1 VIVEVCAS
9 GVLGASQF
17 AGVSLGTRWPV
28 PIRFQGSARILEPAS
43 QTRTS
48 GVPRL
53 GAIAASPRRP
63 RRKAAVSRLR

>member
-1 VIVEVCAS
+1 MIAEVCAS

-28 PIRFQGSARILEPAS
+28 PIRFQGSARILEPAT

-48 GVPRL
+48 GPSWSQET
-53 GAIAASPRRP
+53 AI
-63 RRKAAVSRLR
+63 

>member
-1 VIVEVCAS
+1 MIVEICAS

-48 GVPRL
+48 GRPRL
-53 GAIAASPRRP
+53 AKGLSGPVVTGSAVRP
-63 RRKAAVSRLR
+63 M